1 MCVGMSH
8 IGTRSSRGEIE
19 HSSMLAVGC
28 GQDSYIALR
37 SSLLLFIFLLGYLR
51 SHTWYT
57 IAANQYDQVRSSI
70 IYHQRVKDNSYAV
83 GLGGSKRSISDP
95 QPIRR
100 DVSGYLPYRQS
111 DRVCSFCFVF
121 CALSG
126 GVSYAGVGQAK
137 VSSKLLRVLSCS
149 WVLGGLQ

>member
-83 GLGGSKRSISDP
+83 GLGGSKRSISDALCL
-95 QPIRR
+95 RR
-100 DVSGYLPYRQS
+100 DVSGYLLYRQS
-111 DRVCSFCFVF
+111 DRVCSFVLFWCSFRG
-121 CALSG
+121 ALIRGSG
-126 GVSYAGVGQAK
+126 AGESQLKTAVWGA
-137 VSSKLLRVLSCS
+137 R
-149 WVLGGLQ
+149 GL